1 MKKKKNRLK
10 KVSMESESF
19 NSKFNVYTQN
29 EHDAFYIITPSLMTR
44 IEKLDDM
51 TKGKLLLCFI
61 DNRLHIGI
69 YDNKDSFEPTS
80 VFEEI
85 NEQETMER
93 ISGDIEMITQFV
105 DELNLDNELFKKEV

>member
-51 TKGKLLLCFI
+51 TKGKILLCFI

-69 YDNKDSFEPTS
+69 YDNKDSFEPPS
-80 VFEEI
+80 VFKEI